1 VNLTINILLP
11 FFNILEKI
19 NTFFLR
25 IGRQFAWIA
34 ILLMV
39 IVILVQV
46 FFRYVL
52 NNALP
57 WPDEVARFLM
67 LWMTGL
73 IAPSAYR
80 WGGFVSI
87 DLLER
92 FLPKLISTLLTLFLL
107 VVSLFV
113 LVIGLELG
121 FKHINAGWIF
131 NSSSIKIPFHLIG
144 GKPEPIKLAWMYM
157 SLPVGIIFLI
167 SVNIELILR
176 NILTNFTK
184 LDLPEDYDKQKLETH
199 NVSLVSSFVFCIFI
213 NWLYSIFLV
222 L

>member
-1 VNLTINILLP
+1 
-11 FFNILEKI
+11 
-19 NTFFLR
+19 
-25 IGRQFAWIA
+25 
-34 ILLMV
+34 MV
-39 IVILVQV
+39 IVILIQV

-92 FLPKLISTLLTLFLL
+92 FLPKLISTLLALFLL
-107 VVSLFV
+107 IVSLFV

-144 GKPEPIKLAWMYM
+144 GKAEPIKLAWMYM

-184 LDLPEDYDKQKLETH
+184 LDLPEDYDKQKLETQ
-199 NVSLVSSFVFCIFI
+199 
-213 NWLYSIFLV
+213 
-222 L
+222 

>member
-1 VNLTINILLP
+1 MNLTINILLS
-11 FFNILEKI
+11 FFKTLEKI

-80 WGGFVSI
+80 WGSFVSI
-87 DLLER
+87 DMLQR
-92 FLPKLISTLLTLFLL
+92 FLPKTLSNILIFLILIISLTVLL
-107 VVSLFV
+107 
-113 LVIGLELG
+113 IGFEMGLR
-121 FKHINAGWIF
+121 HINAGWIF
-131 NSSSIKIPFHLIG
+131 SSSSIKIPYSLLG
-144 GKPEPIKLAWMYM
+144 GKTEAMKLAWMYM
-157 SLPVGIIFLI
+157 SLPVGIFLLI
-167 SVNIELILR
+167 LVNIELILKT
-176 NILTNFTK
+176 ILSTFNSQINFP
-184 LDLPEDYDKQKLETH
+184 LDKDKERLEA
-199 NVSLVSSFVFCIFI
+199 
-213 NWLYSIFLV
+213 
-222 L
+222 

>member
-1 VNLTINILLP
+1 MNLTIKTLLF
-11 FFNILEKI
+11 FFNLLEKI

-57 WPDEVARFLM
+57 WPDELARFLM

-87 DLLER
+87 DILER
-92 FLPKLISTLLTLFLL
+92 FLPKILSTLLTIFILF
-107 VVSLFV
+107 VSLCV
-113 LVIGLELG
+113 LVIGFELG
-121 FKHINAGWIF
+121 LKHINAGWIF

-144 GKPEPIKLAWMYM
+144 GKTEPIKLAWMYM
-157 SLPVGIIFLI
+157 SLPVGIVFLI
-167 SVNIELILR
+167 SVNIELIFR
-176 NILTNFTK
+176 KILTNFTK
-184 LDLPEDYDKQKLETH
+184 LELPEDFDKQKLE
-199 NVSLVSSFVFCIFI
+199 VK
-213 NWLYSIFLV
+213 
-222 L
+222 

>member
-1 VNLTINILLP
+1 MNLIINNLLF

-19 NTFFLR
+19 NTLFLR

-39 IVILVQV
+39 IVILIQV

-92 FLPKLISTLLTLFLL
+92 FLPKLLSTLLTLFLL
-107 VVSLFV
+107 ILSLFV
-113 LVIGLELG
+113 LVIGLDLG
-121 FKHINAGWIF
+121 LKHINAGWIF
-131 NSSSIKIPFHLIG
+131 NSSSIKIPFNLIG
-144 GKPEPIKLAWMYM
+144 GKAEPIKLAWMYM
-157 SLPVGIIFLI
+157 SLPVGIVFLI

-184 LDLPEDYDKQKLETH
+184 LNLPKDYDKQKLETQ
-199 NVSLVSSFVFCIFI
+199 
-213 NWLYSIFLV
+213 
-222 L
+222 

>member
-1 VNLTINILLP
+1 MNLTINILLS
-11 FFNILEKI
+11 FFKTLEKI

-87 DLLER
+87 DMLQR
-92 FLPKLISTLLTLFLL
+92 FLPKTLSNILVFLILLISLTVLL
-107 VVSLFV
+107 
-113 LVIGLELG
+113 IGFEMGLR
-121 FKHINAGWIF
+121 HINAGWIF
-131 NSSSIKIPFHLIG
+131 SSSSIKIPYSLLG
-144 GKPEPIKLAWMYM
+144 GKTEAMKLAWMYM
-157 SLPVGIIFLI
+157 SLPVGIFLLI
-167 SVNIELILR
+167 LVNIELILR
-176 NILTNFTK
+176 TILSTFNSQISFP
-184 LDLPEDYDKQKLETH
+184 LDKDKERLEA
-199 NVSLVSSFVFCIFI
+199 
-213 NWLYSIFLV
+213 
-222 L
+222 

>member
-1 VNLTINILLP
+1 MNFSIKLLLL
-11 FFNILEKI
+11 FFNFLQNI
-19 NTFFLR
+19 NTFILR

-39 IVILVQV
+39 IVIIIQV

-87 DLLER
+87 DMLQR
-92 FLPKLISTLLTLFLL
+92 FLPKTLSNILVFLILIISLTVLL
-107 VVSLFV
+107 
-113 LVIGLELG
+113 IGFEMGLR
-121 FKHINAGWIF
+121 HINAGWIF
-131 NSSSIKIPFHLIG
+131 SSSSIKIPYSLLG
-144 GKPEPIKLAWMYM
+144 GKTEAMKLAWMYM
-157 SLPVGIIFLI
+157 SLPVGIFLLI
-167 SVNIELILR
+167 LVNIELILKT
-176 NILTNFTK
+176 ILSTFNSQINFP
-184 LDLPEDYDKQKLETH
+184 LDKDKERLEA
-199 NVSLVSSFVFCIFI
+199 
-213 NWLYSIFLV
+213 
-222 L
+222 

>member
-1 VNLTINILLP
+1 MNFTIKLLLL
-11 FFNILEKI
+11 FFNFLQNI
-19 NTFFLR
+19 NTFILR

-39 IVILVQV
+39 IVIIIQV

-87 DLLER
+87 DMLQR
-92 FLPKLISTLLTLFLL
+92 FLPKILSNILVFLILIISLTVLL
-107 VVSLFV
+107 
-113 LVIGLELG
+113 IGFEMGL
-121 FKHINAGWIF
+121 KHINAGWIF
-131 NSSSIKIPFHLIG
+131 SSSSIKLPYSLLG
-144 GKPEPIKLAWMYM
+144 GKTEAMKLAWMYM
-157 SLPVGIIFLI
+157 SLPIGILLLI
-167 SVNIELILR
+167 LVNIELTLKTILSTFSSQ
-176 NILTNFTK
+176 INFP
-184 LDLPEDYDKQKLETH
+184 LDKDKERLEA
-199 NVSLVSSFVFCIFI
+199 
-213 NWLYSIFLV
+213 
-222 L
+222 

>member
-1 VNLTINILLP
+1 MNLTIKTLLYI
-11 FFNILEKI
+11 FNFLEKI

-34 ILLMV
+34 IFLMV
-39 IVILVQV
+39 VVIMIQV

-87 DLLER
+87 DMLER
-92 FLPKLISTLLTLFLL
+92 FLPKIISTFLTLFLL
-107 VVSLFV
+107 IISLFV
-113 LVIGLELG
+113 LIIGLELG
-121 FKHINAGWIF
+121 LKHINVGWIF
-131 NSSSIKIPFHLIG
+131 NSASIKIPSNLIG
-144 GKPEPIKLAWMYM
+144 GKAEPIKLAWMYM
-157 SLPVGIIFLI
+157 SLPVGIVFLI

-176 NILTNFTK
+176 NFLSNFTK
-184 LDLPEDYDKQKLETH
+184 LELPEDLDKQKLEAQ
-199 NVSLVSSFVFCIFI
+199 
-213 NWLYSIFLV
+213 
-222 L
+222 

>member
-1 VNLTINILLP
+1 MNLIINNLLF

-19 NTFFLR
+19 NTLFLR

-39 IVILVQV
+39 IVILIQV

-92 FLPKLISTLLTLFLL
+92 FLPKLVSTLLTLFLL
-107 VVSLFV
+107 ILSLFV

-121 FKHINAGWIF
+121 LKHINAGWIF
-131 NSSSIKIPFHLIG
+131 NSSSIKIPFNLIG
-144 GKPEPIKLAWMYM
+144 GKAEPIKLAWMYM
-157 SLPVGIIFLI
+157 SLPVGIVFLI

-184 LDLPEDYDKQKLETH
+184 LNLPKDYDKQKLETQ
-199 NVSLVSSFVFCIFI
+199 
-213 NWLYSIFLV
+213 
-222 L
+222 

>member
-1 VNLTINILLP
+1 MNQALNFLL
-11 FFNILEKI
+11 FLFNCLEKF

-25 IGRQFAWIA
+25 VGRQLAWIA

-39 IVILVQV
+39 IVIIIQV

-57 WPDEVARFLM
+57 WPDELARFLM

-92 FLPKLISTLLTLFLL
+92 FLPKLVSTFLTLFLL
-107 VVSLFV
+107 ILSLFV
-113 LVIGLELG
+113 LVIGFELG
-121 FKHINAGWIF
+121 LKHINVGWIF

-144 GKPEPIKLAWMYM
+144 GKAEPIKLAWMYM
-157 SLPVGIIFLI
+157 SLPVGIVFLI
-167 SVNIELILR
+167 SVNIELIFR
-176 NILTNFTK
+176 NILNNFTK
-184 LDLPEDYDKQKLETH
+184 LNLPVDHDKQKLETE
-199 NVSLVSSFVFCIFI
+199 
-213 NWLYSIFLV
+213 
-222 L
+222 

>member
-1 VNLTINILLP
+1 MNLTIKTLLY
-11 FFNILEKI
+11 FFNFLEKS

-34 ILLMV
+34 IFLMV
-39 IVILVQV
+39 VVIMIQV

-52 NNALP
+52 NSALP

-87 DLLER
+87 DMLER
-92 FLPKLISTLLTLFLL
+92 FLPKIISTLLTLFLL
-107 VVSLFV
+107 IVSLFV
-113 LVIGLELG
+113 LIIGLELG
-121 FKHINAGWIF
+121 LKHINAGWIF
-131 NSSSIKIPFHLIG
+131 SSASIKIPFNLIG
-144 GKPEPIKLAWMYM
+144 GKAEPIKLAWMYM
-157 SLPVGIIFLI
+157 SLPVGIVFLI

-176 NILTNFTK
+176 NFLSNFTK
-184 LDLPEDYDKQKLETH
+184 LELPEYLDKQKLEY
-199 NVSLVSSFVFCIFI
+199 L
-213 NWLYSIFLV
+213 
-222 L
+222 

>member
-1 VNLTINILLP
+1 MNLTIKTLLF
-11 FFNILEKI
+11 FFNLLEKI

-34 ILLMV
+34 IFLMV
-39 IVILVQV
+39 VVIIIQV

-87 DLLER
+87 DILER
-92 FLPKLISTLLTLFLL
+92 FLPKILSTLLTIFILF
-107 VVSLFV
+107 VSLCV
-113 LVIGLELG
+113 LVIGFELG
-121 FKHINAGWIF
+121 LKHINAGWIF

-144 GKPEPIKLAWMYM
+144 GKTEPIKLAWMYM
-157 SLPVGIIFLI
+157 SLPVGIVFLI
-167 SVNIELILR
+167 SVNIELIFR
-176 NILTNFTK
+176 KILTNFTK
-184 LDLPEDYDKQKLETH
+184 LELPEDFDKQKLE
-199 NVSLVSSFVFCIFI
+199 VK
-213 NWLYSIFLV
+213 
-222 L
+222 